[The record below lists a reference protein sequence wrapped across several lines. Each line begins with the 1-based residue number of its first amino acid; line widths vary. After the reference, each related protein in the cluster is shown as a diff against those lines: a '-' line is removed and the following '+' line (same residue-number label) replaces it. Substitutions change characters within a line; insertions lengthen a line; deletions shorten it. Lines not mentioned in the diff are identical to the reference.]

1 MLKLGTKVTE
11 GDMAGSSIKYRSYIE
26 GSGWQDWKINGTES
40 GELNK
45 RVERI
50 NIALEGA
57 IAAKYDVYYSVHVQ
71 NIGWMGWAK
80 NGENAG
86 TSGNDYRIEAMKVVL
101 ITKGAAAPG
110 STTGAYKDINDSN
123 VAYKSYVQ
131 ANGYQ
136 PWKIDGEISG
146 ITGMS
151 LRMEAWMLKLGTK
164 VTEGDLAGS
173 SIKYRSYIEGSGWQ
187 DWKVNGTE
195 SGELNKRVERI
206 NIGLEGAISANI
218 LQCSC
223 AKYRLDGLGK
233 KRRKCRHVR
242 IWV

>member
-1 MLKLGTKVTE
+1 
-11 GDMAGSSIKYRSYIE
+11 
-26 GSGWQDWKINGTES
+26 
-40 GELNK
+40 
-45 RVERI
+45 
-50 NIALEGA
+50 
-57 IAAKYDVYYSVHVQ
+57 
-71 NIGWMGWAK
+71 MGWAK

-151 LRMEAWMLKLGTK
+151 LRMEAWMLK
-164 VTEGDLAGS
+164 
-173 SIKYRSYIEGSGWQ
+173 Q
-187 DWKVNGTE
+187 